1 MASDPVNAKKGVN
14 YSLYIFYACAG
25 FTGALYCTVICF
37 YNRIKIAIAIM
48 KTSADF
54 VTEVCMVMLVPPV
67 IMILILIWASV
78 WMGLFA
84 YVYAMGEIKAAET
97 TTAPI

>member
-1 MASDPVNAKKGVN
+1 
-14 YSLYIFYACAG
+14 
-25 FTGALYCTVICF
+25 
-37 YNRIKIAIAIM
+37 M

-67 IMILILIWASV
+67 IMILILIWAFT
-78 WMGLFA
+78 WLGLFS

-97 TTAPI
+97 TIAPITKLPYG